1 MVFLIQHTQNRDSEA
16 AQLKLDEL
24 IRAVKGANNSLL
36 NLEDLDDEDL
46 DRMRE
51 SYEKLATAARSE
63 LGRRK
68 RPGSGAK
75 PSRRKS
81 SRTNT

>member
-24 IRAVKGANNSLL
+24 IRAVKSAKNSMLD
-36 NLEDLDDEDL
+36 LEDLDDGDL

-51 SYEKLATAARSE
+51 SYEKLAARARNE
-63 LGRRK
+63 VGRRK
-68 RPGSGAK
+68 QPRGARSK
-75 PSRRKS
+75 R
-81 SRTNT
+81 